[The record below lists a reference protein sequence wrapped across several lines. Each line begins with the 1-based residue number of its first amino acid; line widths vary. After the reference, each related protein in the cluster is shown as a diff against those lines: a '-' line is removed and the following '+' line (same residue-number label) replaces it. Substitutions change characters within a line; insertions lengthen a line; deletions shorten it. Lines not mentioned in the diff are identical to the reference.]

1 MDEELLINMNI
12 RPDPRKCVL
21 VFDLV
26 HDDDNE
32 SDCIVISNY
41 PTAKEG
47 YLIDGYS
54 DEEEELL
61 DKFQGSDFDG
71 GNMMESM
78 YELPDGKTKD
88 EIIDGMCALG
98 FGYMP
103 GFIKDC
109 ESI

>member
-1 MDEELLINMNI
+1 LENDLLISI
-12 RPDPRKCVL
+12 RTRPDPKKCVL

-26 HDDDNE
+26 HDDDCE

-41 PTAKEG
+41 TTAKEG

-54 DEEEELL
+54 DEEEALL
-61 DKFQGSDFDG
+61 DKFHESDFDG

-78 YELPDGKTKD
+78 YELPSGKTKD
-88 EIIDGMCALG
+88 EIIDGICALG

-103 GFIKDC
+103 GFLKDC
-109 ESI
+109 KSL